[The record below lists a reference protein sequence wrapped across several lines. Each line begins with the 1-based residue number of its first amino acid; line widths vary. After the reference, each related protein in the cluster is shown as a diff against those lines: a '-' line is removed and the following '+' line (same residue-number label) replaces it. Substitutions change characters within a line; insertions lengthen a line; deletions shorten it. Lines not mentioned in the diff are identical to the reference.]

1 MVISSRTPEGDPNRC
16 PFCGKDTRTEPSTVP
31 LRDAP
36 CPHCGSLLWF
46 VGGPGDSLEN
56 SRKDINR
63 LEKEIAQLAEMD
75 LAPGEYYAEFLLRLL
90 RTLAAPAGAIWRCT
104 AKGNLQLRYQL
115 NMRQVEL
122 DRDGNGQQM
131 HDELLRQ
138 AVMQPRP
145 VSLPPQS
152 SMASPN
158 GTGPEPGNPTE
169 YLLLLVPIQVDNQVA
184 GLLEVWQAP
193 DRHPSA
199 IPGYLQFM
207 LRMGSLA
214 CGYLCKET
222 AGP

>member
-16 PFCGKDTRTEPSTVP
+16 PICGKDTRTEPSTVP

-46 VGGPGDSLEN
+46 AHGPRTFLVKTLEG
-56 SRKDINR
+56 
-63 LEKEIAQLAEMD
+63 IAQLAETG
-75 LAPGEYYAEFLLRLL
+75 LAPAEYYAEFLHRLL
-90 RTLAAPAGAIWRCT
+90 RTLAAPAGAIWRRT
-104 AKGNLQLRYQL
+104 AEGNLQLRYQL
-115 NMRQVEL
+115 NMSQVVL
-122 DRDGNGQQM
+122 DWGRNGQQM

-158 GTGPEPGNPTE
+158 GNGPEPGNLTE

-199 IPGYLQFM
+199 VPGYLQFM
-207 LRMGSLA
+207 MRMGSLA
-214 CGYLCKET
+214 CGYLRKET
-222 AGP
+222 VGP